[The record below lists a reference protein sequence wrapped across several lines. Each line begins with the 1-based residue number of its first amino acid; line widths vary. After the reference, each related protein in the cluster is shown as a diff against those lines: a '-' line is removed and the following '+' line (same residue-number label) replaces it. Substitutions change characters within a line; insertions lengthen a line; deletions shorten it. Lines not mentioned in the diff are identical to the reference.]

1 MPGPN
6 TISTPRSRA
15 RPPTLAQAIGEM
27 LETRRAGF
35 QKELGR
41 VAHEW
46 TADSIHDLRVACRR
60 YRSAL
65 RAFLPFLD
73 EAAGRTLATALKE
86 FMRAFNDL
94 RDLDVQLE
102 LLAEQPPAERPTV
115 RRAVAGLVDLFRARK
130 QRLDEEL
137 KEFVRTHGRVGT
149 LPLPALRPEPLPT
162 LTEGVRTVLAAELQ
176 EAVSRARAIAWDLP
190 ETTVEPLH
198 DLRIQFKRL
207 RYAVELF
214 APFLGQEA
222 PGLLKVCK
230 HVQDLLGWI
239 HDLDALAAA
248 LTRLWRRQIRERER
262 LARRL
267 VRDLPWPFPP
277 EFDPEPRFHPA
288 PRDHRKAFLHL
299 LHHLSLQRDR
309 HYQTARQL
317 LAHLEALQW
326 ADSLATWFA
335 RGTCPAI
342 WKKEFARHA

>member
-1 MPGPN
+1 
-6 TISTPRSRA
+6 
-15 RPPTLAQAIGEM
+15 M
-27 LETRRAGF
+27 LEARRIGF

-41 VAHEW
+41 VAGEW

-73 EAAGRTLATALKE
+73 EASGRTLSNTLKE
-86 FMRAFNDL
+86 FMRAFNGL
-94 RDLDVQLE
+94 RDLDVHLE
-102 LLAEQPPAERPTV
+102 LLAELPPAERPTV
-115 RRAVAGLVDLFRARK
+115 KRAVASLTNVFRARK
-130 QRLDEEL
+130 QRLDEGL
-137 KEFVRTHGRVGT
+137 KEFVRTHARVGA
-149 LPLPALRPEPLPT
+149 LPLPAPRPGPLPA
-162 LTEGVRTVLAAELQ
+162 LDEGVRTVLAAELQ
-176 EAVSRARAIAWDLP
+176 EAVTRARAIAWELP

-239 HDLDALAAA
+239 HDLDELAAS
-248 LTRLWRRQIRERER
+248 LTRLWRDQIRERQR

-267 VRDLPWPFPP
+267 VRDLPWPLPLG
-277 EFDPEPRFHPA
+277 FDPEARFHPA
-288 PRDHRKAFLHL
+288 PRDNRKAFLHL
-299 LHHLSLQRDR
+299 LRHLSAQRDR

-317 LAHLEALQW
+317 LAHLDALQW
-326 ADSLATWFA
+326 ADSLAAWFA